1 MLYHK
6 TLPIVQNQA
15 LQGKYHVLQVD
26 DAELAAL
33 CAPGMFFELK
43 ADSDGQKDRLYKPI
57 SIYDVKEGRLSF
69 LIKNIGPGTEA
80 ICRLAKDAPLRL
92 LGPLGN
98 SFPLLENSS
107 LLLVSGGVGYPPIA
121 WLKKVLSP
129 SNRVL
134 HLHGGAC
141 GTDVFPCDIVCTDD
155 GSLGRKGF
163 VTAAVAEILAEGQ
176 FDAVYSCGPSPL
188 LKALAGLVEPLKHYV
203 SLEAYMA
210 CGVGVCHG
218 CAVPVGEGWQRVCKE
233 GPVFAA
239 ADVRW
244 EEL

>member
-1 MLYHK
+1 MLKHK
-6 TLPIVQNQA
+6 TIPILQNQA
-15 LQGKYHVLQVD
+15 LPGNYHLLQVED
-26 DAELAAL
+26 IELAGL

-43 ADSDGQKDRLYKPI
+43 AATAGQKQRLYKPI
-57 SIYDVKEGRLSF
+57 SVYGADNGVLSF
-69 LIKNIGPGTEA
+69 LIKDIGQGTNA
-80 ICRLAKDAPLRL
+80 LCRLEKEAPLRL

-134 HLHGGAC
+134 HLHGGASAL
-141 GTDVFPCDIVCTDD
+141 DIFPCDISCTDD

-163 VTAAVAEILAEGQ
+163 VTAAVAELLQERR
-176 FDAVYSCGPSPL
+176 FDAVYSCGPSPM
-188 LKALAGLVEPLKHYV
+188 LKTLARLVEPLPHYV

-233 GPVFAA
+233 GPVFRA
-239 ADVRW
+239 ADLRW